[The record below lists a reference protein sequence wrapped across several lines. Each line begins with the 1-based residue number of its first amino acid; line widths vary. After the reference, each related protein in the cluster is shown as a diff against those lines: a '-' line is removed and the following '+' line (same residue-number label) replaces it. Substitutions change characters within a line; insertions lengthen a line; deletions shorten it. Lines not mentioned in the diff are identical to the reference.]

1 MEDNVVKS
9 RVDFVADQLI
19 QIIITD
25 ELQAGDKLPNEFE
38 LAKLLNVGRSTIRE
52 AMKKLESQ
60 NILVIKQGS
69 GTFISDKR
77 GLVDDPM
84 GLKFF
89 KDKLKLAKD
98 LLDIRMLIEPAIA
111 EMAALNATTEDIEKI
126 RYYSKKVEK
135 DVANKVDHNKNDVL
149 FHTAIAN
156 SSNNLVVPNL
166 IPIINK
172 SIKVITDVTYRELA
186 ELSVE
191 HHREILEAIANHD
204 PISARDTMVL
214 HIVYNR
220 KHLNKILNDRL

>member
-38 LAKLLNVGRSTIRE
+38 LAKLLNVGRGTIRE

-69 GTFISDKR
+69 GTFISDKK
-77 GLVDDPM
+77 GLMEDPM
-84 GLKFF
+84 GLRFF

-111 EMAALNATTEDIEKI
+111 EMAALNATKEDIEKI

-135 DVANKVDHNKNDVL
+135 DVLNKIDHHENDVL

-156 SSNNLVVPNL
+156 STDNLVVPNL

-172 SIKVITDVTYRELA
+172 SIKVITNVTYRELA
-186 ELSVE
+186 ELTIE
-191 HHREILEAIANHD
+191 NHREILSAISDHNPVLAKD
-204 PISARDTMVL
+204 AMIL

-220 KHLNKILNDRL
+220 KYLHNLSK

>member
-19 QIIITD
+19 EIIITD

-38 LAKLLNVGRSTIRE
+38 LAKLLNVGRGTIRE

-77 GLVDDPM
+77 GLMEDPM
-84 GLKFF
+84 GLRFF
-89 KDKLKLAKD
+89 KDKFKLAKD

-111 EMAALNATTEDIEKI
+111 EMAALNATKEDIEKI

-135 DVANKVDHNKNDVL
+135 DVLNKIDHHENDVL

-156 SSNNLVVPNL
+156 STDNLVVPNL

-172 SIKVITDVTYRELA
+172 SIKVITNVTYRELA
-186 ELSVE
+186 ELTIE
-191 HHREILEAIANHD
+191 NHREILSAISDHNPVLAKD
-204 PISARDTMVL
+204 AMIL

-220 KHLNKILNDRL
+220 KYLHNLSK

>member
-25 ELQAGDKLPNEFE
+25 KLQAGDKLPNEFE
-38 LAKLLNVGRSTIRE
+38 LAKLLNVGRGTIRE

-77 GLVDDPM
+77 GLMEDPM
-84 GLKFF
+84 GLRFF

-111 EMAALNATTEDIEKI
+111 EMAALNATKEDIEKI

-135 DVANKVDHNKNDVL
+135 DVLNKIDHHENDVL

-156 SSNNLVVPNL
+156 STDNLVVPNL

-172 SIKVITDVTYRELA
+172 SIKVITNVTYRELA
-186 ELSVE
+186 ELTIE
-191 HHREILEAIANHD
+191 NHREILSAISDHNPVLAKD
-204 PISARDTMVL
+204 AMIL

-220 KHLNKILNDRL
+220 KYLHNLSK